1 VRRLF
6 KLGVAA
12 ATSALALSMIAAPA
26 AQAAPASTG
35 GNLTQAQSRAL
46 YEKITSLLP
55 AGAQSQVAAL
65 GDRLGLTEDSTA
77 QDVINAVI
85 DPADYKCT
93 DTPATEYVQSLTAG
107 LTQDDLLDLAII
119 LIYDPVDYDA
129 LYFPEPA
136 ATRHFGVDGEYT
148 ARLQRRFAGLKGF
161 WDIKSSGIELVPVH
175 GSTLLDT
182 TRVARAL
189 KAELP
194 TLTDDGAAQIAD
206 LFRQIADQDKFDHGN
221 FPLFTFNAFAFS
233 AKGEPVPGV
242 GTVTDKILV
251 GDGVLEGMK
260 TLGLDDI
267 APDAIISHEFGHHV
281 QYQDGLDTATT
292 LTGPEASR
300 RLELMADTFGSYY
313 LTHLRGGHVG
323 LKRVQDFVKLFYD
336 LGDCQFTNDGHHGT
350 PDQRG
355 KAAEF
360 GALNALLPVTRVL
373 PSRTL
378 YARFEKALPK
388 IVAPDATSMTAA
400 DIS

>member
-6 KLGVAA
+6 TLGVAA
-12 ATSALALSMIAAPA
+12 AASVLSLSLISAPA
-26 AQAAPASTG
+26 QADSG
-35 GNLTQAQSRAL
+35 GNLTQTQSRAL
-46 YEKITSLLP
+46 YEKINSLLP
-55 AGAQSQVAAL
+55 ADARSRVAAL
-65 GDRLGLTEDSTA
+65 GDRLGLTDDSTA
-77 QDVINAVI
+77 QDVIDAVI
-85 DPADYKCT
+85 DPADYKCG
-93 DTPATEYVQSLTAG
+93 DTPATAYVQSLTAG
-107 LTQDDLLDLAII
+107 LTQDDLLDLAVI

-129 LYFPEPA
+129 LFFPEPA
-136 ATRHFGVDGEYT
+136 ATRHFGLDGEYT
-148 ARLQRRFAGLKGF
+148 TRLQRRFAGLKGF

-194 TLTDDGAAQIAD
+194 TLTDDAAAQIAD
-206 LFRQIADQDKFDHGN
+206 AFRQIADQDKFDHGD

-267 APDAIISHEFGHHV
+267 APDAILSHEFGHHV

-323 LKRVQDFVKLFYD
+323 IKRVKDFVQMFYD
-336 LGDCQFTNDGHHGT
+336 LGDCQFTNVSHHGT
-350 PDQRG
+350 PDQRR

-360 GALNALLPVTRVL
+360 GAVNALLPATRVL

-378 YARFEKALPK
+378 DARFEKALPK
-388 IVAPDATSMTAA
+388 IVAPDASSMTAA
-400 DIS
+400 DVS